1 MPRSIGLSLVA
12 GLAAALALGAGAPSA
27 SAADIPTGGQASPL
41 FGAQP
46 FTQHVYVFEEF
57 GTRPVP
63 VTACAGC
70 TLPPT
75 PETCDLGPSSTAID
89 SFLRQQP
96 LVSLPTRVANTA
108 STNPWL
114 EKISACVRP
123 IAFSPAEGRPKG
135 EWYAHQRW
143 DEFAPKEYIVAS
155 TTSGRV
161 NTGLRDAMQRHGYA
175 VGEFKP
181 GGLYH
186 FGGTTRNAAIRFH
199 PLMPVQQPNSVWTF
213 DGTMPPKLMMT
224 RTGVPTLLRHYNM
237 LPLNGAANNGFG
249 MHTLTTHHHNGH
261 NPAESDGYISAFF
274 FPGQYYDY
282 RWPMALAGH
291 DSINTGATDIRAG
304 YPDGRGG
311 ITRIRGDWRETMST
325 QWFHDHMKD
334 YTAPNVYKGMAA
346 MMNVYSAVD
355 RGREGFQCNYA
366 HADYPNLCFPSGTS
380 LDWGNR
386 DYDVNLV
393 VADKAWDA
401 RGQLWYNI
409 FNKEG
414 FLGDRVLVNW
424 AYKPFMNVRARK
436 YRLRIL
442 NGSIARYFKFAIVNA
457 RGQRVP
463 FHMIAN
469 DGNIM
474 EHSLRFPNAQS
485 QDLPPQAIA
494 ERFDIV
500 IDFKGQPAGSKL
512 YLVNLM
518 EHNDGKGPKRIVPL
532 TEALSAQYAEDP
544 AVGRIMEFRVVAY
557 TGTDMSMNPADYE
570 EGKKKMI
577 PLPTITPEEIASARV
592 REFEFGRSNGTDETP
607 WTIKTDGGQGLS
619 ADPHRITAAPKT
631 GSVEVWRLVNGGNG
645 WSHPVHIHFEE
656 GQILSRD
663 GAPPPLWEKY
673 ARKDVYRI
681 GPTSTGDSNDVR
693 VAIRIREF
701 QGTYVEHCHNTTH
714 EDHAMLMRWD
724 ATKPG
729 STVLIPT
736 PRQTWEGTFYEDSFQ
751 LLQGQ

>member
-1 MPRSIGLSLVA
+1 
-12 GLAAALALGAGAPSA
+12 
-27 SAADIPTGGQASPL
+27 
-41 FGAQP
+41 
-46 FTQHVYVFEEF
+46 
-57 GTRPVP
+57 
-63 VTACAGC
+63 
-70 TLPPT
+70 
-75 PETCDLGPSSTAID
+75 
-89 SFLRQQP
+89 
-96 LVSLPTRVANTA
+96 
-108 STNPWL
+108 
-114 EKISACVRP
+114 
-123 IAFSPAEGRPKG
+123 
-135 EWYAHQRW
+135 
-143 DEFAPKEYIVAS
+143 
-155 TTSGRV
+155 
-161 NTGLRDAMQRHGYA
+161 
-175 VGEFKP
+175 
-181 GGLYH
+181 
-186 FGGTTRNAAIRFH
+186 
-199 PLMPVQQPNSVWTF
+199 
-213 DGTMPPKLMMT
+213 
-224 RTGVPTLLRHYNM
+224 
-237 LPLNGAANNGFG
+237 
-249 MHTLTTHHHNGH
+249 
-261 NPAESDGYISAFF
+261 
-274 FPGQYYDY
+274 
-282 RWPMALAGH
+282 
-291 DSINTGATDIRAG
+291 
-304 YPDGRGG
+304 
-311 ITRIRGDWRETMST
+311 
-325 QWFHDHMKD
+325 
-334 YTAPNVYKGMAA
+334 
-346 MMNVYSAVD
+346 
-355 RGREGFQCNYA
+355 
-366 HADYPNLCFPSGTS
+366 
-380 LDWGNR
+380 
-386 DYDVNLV
+386 
-393 VADKAWDA
+393 
-401 RGQLWYNI
+401 
-409 FNKEG
+409 
-414 FLGDRVLVNW
+414 VNW

-532 TEALSAQYAEDP
+532 TEALSTQYDNDP

-724 ATKPG
+724 STKPG